1 MDAEHDLP
9 PMIRLA
15 FARHPGAE
23 QAWRK
28 LTAIQRRQNLLA
40 IFYYRTPE
48 SRLNRIE
55 KLIAKL
61 PATN

>member
-1 MDAEHDLP
+1 
-9 PMIRLA
+9 MIRLA

-61 PATN
+61 PAAN